1 MFEGNTEICCS
12 AMTNRSTYQLHSCV
26 EKNVEFTFL
35 EYIKISMKIYK
46 TPVLYLFSE
55 LGKIFKYR
63 ILVGRNLI
71 IPIFHLFHDLGK
83 IGTSSLEQYSKFPM
97 SNLFVNW
104 KKIGST
110 A

>member
-26 EKNVEFTFL
+26 EKNAEFTFL

-63 ILVGRNLI
+63 ILVGRNLK

-83 IGTSSLEQYSKFPM
+83 IGTSSLEQY
-97 SNLFVNW
+97 
-104 KKIGST
+104 
-110 A
+110 